1 MANSDNQ
8 VELKLNLDI
17 SGVQSALYQ
26 MIQGFQGTDKELT
39 KAISQIERN
48 FKTLE
53 ATIKRFG
60 INSEEARK
68 ATKAYQASLTQLV
81 ANGID
86 PASTAF
92 QQLQGAVV
100 GANGALE
107 SSGNNLKK
115 TNMMY
120 TNLALVVQDLPY
132 GFRGIQNNLPA
143 LIGGIAGVGG
153 AAYLA
158 FSALIALYT
167 AFGEQI
173 DNAIFKTSD
182 LEKAQKELV
191 KTTIEA
197 AKSTADN
204 RAEISKVQSVLDAA
218 EKGFISEA
226 DAVAY
231 FNSKLGDA
239 IGSEKTLA
247 GAQQAMI
254 NKVPKYVEA
263 IGLKAKAE
271 AYYAKAAEYAAK
283 KDIVA
288 LEDQTTA
295 LDKLLVLSKTVLSF
309 AQIGGTKGNVQTVV
323 GDYAN
328 AQEQEVTRIK
338 NQFETMSKTL
348 GTKGDEAM
356 TSYFEKLKE
365 GGMSDEEL
373 KTIGDKFKNSL
384 NKTNADTKNA
394 LKERIKD
401 EAIANIDLL
410 KEKQKFY
417 KDNVIMFASYEQE
430 IINKEEELAVKIATI
445 EGKNDVYIQTI
456 RDTYE
461 QQRVNSAKQTGDK
474 ILQIQK
480 DLGEAQAK
488 ELEKE
493 RKQLENDNKE
503 LDRINKERYNKQ
515 LSDIDQYYNNLLDF
529 AVNDKEAQ
537 KEILM
542 QKNADLTEGF
552 IIGAIT
558 YEDYIKRI
566 ADNSKKIGQI
576 TKSIAD
582 ESYKSMLQIGNG
594 LMNSLGSAFDML
606 IEKGM
611 SLGDV
616 LTNAFQS
623 LLKQLAKVI
632 ATALVAV
639 LLLSILFKGKL
650 AMAGGA
656 GKVLGGLIGQG
667 MGLGGLIGGGGGTAT
682 NAANATSGNNAIQ
695 SVQAGMPDQSGGQF
709 VLRGNDLVLALNRS
723 ENSLN
728 LRRGA

>member
-1 MANSDNQ
+1 
-8 VELKLNLDI
+8 
-17 SGVQSALYQ
+17 
-26 MIQGFQGTDKELT
+26 
-39 KAISQIERN
+39 
-48 FKTLE
+48 
-53 ATIKRFG
+53 
-60 INSEEARK
+60 
-68 ATKAYQASLTQLV
+68 
-81 ANGID
+81 
-86 PASTAF
+86 
-92 QQLQGAVV
+92 
-100 GANGALE
+100 
-107 SSGNNLKK
+107 
-115 TNMMY
+115 
-120 TNLALVVQDLPY
+120 
-132 GFRGIQNNLPA
+132 
-143 LIGGIAGVGG
+143 
-153 AAYLA
+153 
-158 FSALIALYT
+158 
-167 AFGEQI
+167 
-173 DNAIFKTSD
+173 
-182 LEKAQKELV
+182 
-191 KTTIEA
+191 
-197 AKSTADN
+197 
-204 RAEISKVQSVLDAA
+204 
-218 EKGFISEA
+218 
-226 DAVAY
+226 
-231 FNSKLGDA
+231 
-239 IGSEKTLA
+239 
-247 GAQQAMI
+247 
-254 NKVPKYVEA
+254 
-263 IGLKAKAE
+263 
-271 AYYAKAAEYAAK
+271 
-283 KDIVA
+283 
-288 LEDQTTA
+288 
-295 LDKLLVLSKTVLSF
+295 
-309 AQIGGTKGNVQTVV
+309 
-323 GDYAN
+323 
-328 AQEQEVTRIK
+328 
-338 NQFETMSKTL
+338 
-348 GTKGDEAM
+348 M